1 MYFIFKLR
9 VNIFFCS
16 GDPCIACRTTVQAGL
31 LLLWSPHSGSGTSHY
46 SGHSKP
52 CRLSQETRLFN
63 SRLTQN
69 RYYHI
74 NQNVSKTHRTFLYVL
89 SLPKCMPSTPLWHIF
104 NILSSSCFT
113 TTRRFFRTPR
123 SLSSSTMYRHC
134 CSTLYRDALSLMFHF
149 WFSVAR
155 YFCIRMTPKLLQQTC
170 IATFFL
176 VTKLE
181 QPYNLVHHC
190 DKCFRHLALSFW
202 SGILLQI
209 IQKFSFEI
217 THLWTMNLSNVYENK
232 YVA

>member
-1 MYFIFKLR
+1 MYFILKFR

-74 NQNVSKTHRTFLYVL
+74 NQNVSKTYVL

-104 NILSSSCFT
+104 NILSFSSCFT

-134 CSTLYRDALSLMFHF
+134 CSTLYRDALSLMFRF
-149 WFSVAR
+149 WFSVRPAR
-155 YFCIRMTPKLLQQTC
+155 YFCLPSTAVLYRRMSS
-170 IATFFL
+170 
-176 VTKLE
+176 
-181 QPYNLVHHC
+181 Y
-190 DKCFRHLALSFW
+190 SSW
-202 SGILLQI
+202 
-209 IQKFSFEI
+209 
-217 THLWTMNLSNVYENK
+217 
-232 YVA
+232 VAIMKV